1 MKSMKLLLALALLPS
16 VASAQTDSTLLK
28 GTFRNDEYHI
38 YIKMDLY
45 HNNIV
50 VPGQEVFGEMAGF
63 LGDYRDWRKWLFASA
78 KIKKAGVADLEI
90 SNDYGSEDLTARLTV
105 RPDGTATLK
114 QGEGSTIKIARN
126 RKWVKLPDEIVFKR
140 VK

>member
-1 MKSMKLLLALALLPS
+1 MRSIKLLLALALLPS
-16 VASAQTDSTLLK
+16 VASAQTDSTLMK
-28 GTFRNDEYHI
+28 GTFQNNEYHI

-45 HNNIV
+45 HNNVV

-78 KIKKAGVADLEI
+78 KIKKTGVADLEI

-105 RPDGTATLK
+105 KPDGTATLK
-114 QGEGSTIKIARN
+114 QLEGSTIKIARN
-126 RKWVKLPDEIVFKR
+126 RKWVKLPSEIVFKR